1 MHEGDA
7 MAHGFTRALE
17 RQFKLTE
24 NGTDA
29 ATELLAGITTFA
41 TMAYVLAVVPK
52 LMGEAGLP
60 AAAVLTALVLMVFVT
75 TVAMG
80 LFTNRPFVLAPGM
93 GGVAIFSITLVQ
105 LQKIPVE
112 VACGIMLLSGLLFL
126 LVTVLG
132 IRDVIVK
139 VIPKGIKI
147 SISAGV
153 GLFLCVL
160 GLRNAKI
167 IAASTEKTALAFGN
181 LSQPMVKLA
190 AISFV
195 ILLILEARKIRGSAL
210 ITILAATLIGIPMG
224 LTRIPPS
231 FLAWPASMRP
241 MAFRFDL
248 VGAFQLR
255 YLPFLFAFFLP
266 DFFSSLGTALGVS
279 GKAGFLDE
287 HGDLPG
293 LNRVFMV
300 DSLAATLGSLFT
312 IPVLIT
318 YLESGA
324 GVGVGG
330 RTGLT
335 AIVSAL
341 AFLAMLFCAPVALMI
356 PAAATAAILV
366 YVGISMLGG
375 MRNLEYL
382 DPTEAMPAFLC
393 IALTVFTFNIGNGIA
408 AGFIAYLVMKAA
420 AGKFKELSYGHYF
433 LGLVLL
439 YYFHSLTALK

>member
-1 MHEGDA
+1 M
-7 MAHGFTRALE
+7 TRWLTQSLE
-17 RQFKLTE
+17 RKFKLAE
-24 NGTDA
+24 NGTDVL
-29 ATELLAGITTFA
+29 TELLAGITTFA

-60 AAAVLTALVLMVFVT
+60 AAAVLTAMVLMVFVT

-80 LFTNRPFVLAPGM
+80 LFTNRPFALAPGM
-93 GGVAIFSITLVQ
+93 GSVAIFSITMVQ
-105 LQKIPVE
+105 VQKIPVE
-112 VACGIMLLSGLLFL
+112 VACGILLMSGLLFL

-132 IRDVIVK
+132 IRDLIVR
-139 VIPKGIKI
+139 VVPKGIKI

-181 LSQPMVKLA
+181 LSQPMVILA
-190 AISFV
+190 AISFI
-195 ILLILEARKIRGSAL
+195 ILLVLEARKVRGSAL
-210 ITILAATLIGIPMG
+210 ITIVAATLIGIPMG
-224 LTRIPPS
+224 VTRIPAS
-231 FLAWPASMRP
+231 FLAWPSSIMP
-241 MAFRFDL
+241 MVFRFDL
-248 VGAFQLR
+248 VGAFKLS

-266 DFFSSLGTALGVS
+266 DFFSSLGTALGVA

-287 HGDLPG
+287 NGDLPG
-293 LNRVFMV
+293 LHRVFLV

-318 YLESGA
+318 YLESGS

-335 AIVSAL
+335 AIITAL
-341 AFLAMLFCAPVALMI
+341 AFLAMLFCAPLALMI

-375 MRNLEYL
+375 MRNLDYL
-382 DPTEAMPAFLC
+382 DPTETIPAFLC

-408 AGFIAYLVMKAA
+408 AAFIAYVIMKMATK
-420 AGKFKELSYGHYF
+420 KFNELSYGHYS
-433 LGLVLL
+433 LGLVLM
-439 YYFHSLTALK
+439 YYFYSLGSMK